1 MSKLRNRIR
10 DLGRRPT
17 TTFGFSMTRSEAP
30 AARQLLV
37 VAEVSNAAEAAQAVT
52 AGADALV
59 YGGGSDSLES
69 VVAAAGTLPV
79 GARLDAATTAGAAAA
94 RTAGADFLVF
104 ADDAT
109 AAGAI
114 RDPELGYVVLA
125 AGLTDDGLR
134 LLRILDLDGV
144 VIAPPTG
151 TMTVRQQL
159 ETRRLSDLARKPLFA
174 RLENGAPTPDAEAL
188 ESWRDAG
195 VAVVLAPAL
204 ALPELASAAA
214 LVPAPREPQNRREG
228 REATVPAPRPS
239 SLDEEEE

>member
-10 DLGRRPT
+10 DLGRRRPMP
-17 TTFGFSMTRSEAP
+17 FGFAPARSEAP
-30 AARQLLV
+30 SARQLLV
-37 VAEVSNAAEAAQAVT
+37 IAEVTDATDAAQAVT

-59 YGGGSDSLES
+59 YGGGADSLES

-94 RTAGADFLVF
+94 RKAGADFLVF
-104 ADDAT
+104 ADDAS

-125 AGLTDDGLR
+125 SGLTDDGLR

-144 VIAPPTG
+144 MIAPPTA

-159 ETRRLSDLARKPLFA
+159 QTRRLSDLARKPLFA
-174 RLENGAPTPDAEAL
+174 RLEAGSTTPDADVL

-195 VAVVLAPAL
+195 VAVVVAPAAAIA
-204 ALPELASAAA
+204 ALTAAA
-214 LVPAPREPQNRREG
+214 AAIPAPREPQGR
-228 REATVPAPRPS
+228 REATVPAMRPS
-239 SLDEEEE
+239 SLDDEEEV